1 MISRKSFQLPIHHH
15 IATGHSERD
24 TDRILASI
32 LELISTKIFSSEA
45 HKQAIDISG
54 PRPTTSVKSTLPP
67 EEARG
72 SLAGERNS
80 SLIVRSPVY
89 LVSRRRA

>member
-32 LELISTKIFSSEA
+32 LELISTKVFSSEV
-45 HKQAIDISG
+45 HHQLIDKSG
-54 PRPTTSVKSTLPP
+54 SKPTTSVKGALPP
-67 EEARG
+67 EEASG

-80 SLIVRSPVY
+80 SLIVRSPVFFCK
-89 LVSRRRA
+89 